1 MVKSKLIKYAQTLIQ
16 QPLEGLLYD
25 MDLLPEQR
33 KMKLNDMRG
42 FIVEE
47 LYKQREQARKDLK
60 KFGSH
65 KARCDMTFHGAD
77 YCSCGFEQ
85 ALVE

>member
-47 LYKQREQARKDLK
+47 LYKQREQARVSRL
-60 KFGSH
+60 
-65 KARCDMTFHGAD
+65 
-77 YCSCGFEQ
+77 
-85 ALVE
+85 